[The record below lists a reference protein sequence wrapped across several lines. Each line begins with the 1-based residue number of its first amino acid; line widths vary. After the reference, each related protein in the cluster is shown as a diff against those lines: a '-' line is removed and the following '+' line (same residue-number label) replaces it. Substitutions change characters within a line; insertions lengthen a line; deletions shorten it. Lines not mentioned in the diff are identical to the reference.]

1 MQAIEREVDRLKQQ
15 IEEDPDEHRMLE
27 LAEQMSRDHSK
38 IQEALD
44 HARIPEKDKRKL
56 RQLSRQL

>member
-1 MQAIEREVDRLKQQ
+1 MQAIEREVERLRRQ
-15 IEEDPDEHRMLE
+15 IEEDPDEQRMLK
-27 LAEQMSRDHSK
+27 LAEQMKQDHTK

-56 RQLSRQL
+56 RQLSQQL